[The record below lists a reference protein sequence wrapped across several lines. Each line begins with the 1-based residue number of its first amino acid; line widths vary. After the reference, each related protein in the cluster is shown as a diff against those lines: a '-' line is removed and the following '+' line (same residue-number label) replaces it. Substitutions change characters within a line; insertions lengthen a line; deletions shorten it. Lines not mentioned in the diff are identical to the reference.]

1 MIEAILICLVVILTY
16 STFNLMRKV
25 ESCEDAVLESEDE
38 ITKIRVKIRDTI
50 ETMRRID
57 SKGGFESED
66 EVGAV
71 FDGLKEIVYGLE
83 NDNDQEA

>member
-1 MIEAILICLVVILTY
+1 MIEAILICLVAILAY

-50 ETMRRID
+50 EMMRRID
-57 SKGGFESED
+57 SKGGFESDD
-66 EVGAV
+66 EVGGV